1 MVSLGSLVTEI
12 ISSARPRFSKS
23 LLVIV
28 SALLAA
34 AVLCWGCGEEAAGDP
49 KILTVVRVE
58 EKLPDG
64 TWAPVSGADVY
75 YEIYASRA
83 TDGVHIPIYQE
94 YADTTDEWGLSAMLR
109 DPDGKNP
116 GDIGLVFIDV
126 THPGGRT
133 LFRKWKIEQHFDF
146 SAWFATFAGDESN
159 PAYFI
164 DRICNTVSGFP
175 DCERTLE
182 RNNMITWGR
191 GALMRLPADD

>member
-23 LLVIV
+23 LLLVV
-28 SALLAA
+28 SAALAA

-133 LFRKWKIEQHFDF
+133 LFRKWEDRTALRFLGVVLLRSLETSRIPHTSSTE
-146 SAWFATFAGDESN
+146 SAIPF
-159 PAYFI
+159 P
-164 DRICNTVSGFP
+164 GFP
-175 DCERTLE
+175 IAKGLWSET
-182 RNNMITWGR
+182 T
-191 GALMRLPADD
+191 